1 MNSMNMNT
9 SSTDDTTTMTNTFS
23 SWQSYRLY
31 ILFSGWDIST
41 PWQFALSFF
50 AVMAAAAVYHHGF
63 ECILAH
69 IEQNFSELLAEFNKF
84 PSDSSSS
91 SDSKPL
97 LRRPRGWGVVQGLIR
112 LLSAIKYALA
122 LMLMLVAMT
131 MNPSLFLA
139 LFLGYMLGV
148 VILCDFRFNYLMGVY
163 RSRGIVRNA
172 IQCLLCMKAPSTSA
186 ASSD

>member
-1 MNSMNMNT
+1 MNT
-9 SSTDDTTTMTNTFS
+9 SSTDDTTNMTRTFS
-23 SWQSYRLY
+23 SWQSYRLH

-50 AVMAAAAVYHHGF
+50 AVMAAAAVYHGF

-69 IEQNFSELLAEFNKF
+69 IEHSFSEYLAETNKL

-91 SDSKPL
+91 ASSDFYPL
-97 LRRPRGWGVVQGLIR
+97 LRRPKGWGVVQGLIS

-122 LMLMLVAMT
+122 LMIMLVAMT
-131 MNPSLFLA
+131 MNPCLFLA

-148 VILCDFRFNYLMGVY
+148 IVLCDFRFNYLMGVY
-163 RSRGIVRNA
+163 RYRGIVRDA
-172 IQCLLCMKAPSTSA
+172 MQYLLCTNPLSTSA
-186 ASSD
+186 TSTDNFD